1 LVPATTSFN
10 RAETSAAV
18 DLLTTLAVNLSYGRC
33 LGDSTLSAFQKAGL
47 PSVAQPESCKTATVT
62 KWRSSVAFSIF
73 SVPVIRS
80 SPFLHSNFNRFQ
92 SLPAKSRID
101 RDVISALEVVVGN
114 GSVTAK
120 QLGALDDVHHLDAG
134 GCAPHWI
141 RIFCYS
147 ESLAV
152 DPSDCSRY
160 LFID

>member
-1 LVPATTSFN
+1 VVWLGSCNHKFQLRGN
-10 RAETSAAV
+10 FGRCR
-18 DLLTTLAVNLSYGRC
+18 LASDACSNLSYARC
-33 LGDSTLSAFQKAGL
+33 LGDNTLSAFQKAGL

-120 QLGALDDVHHLDAG
+120 QLGALDDVHHLDA
-134 GCAPHWI
+134 
-141 RIFCYS
+141 
-147 ESLAV
+147 
-152 DPSDCSRY
+152 
-160 LFID
+160 